1 MENDVEVEDQ
11 LDNYDIME
19 DFVELDGDDPAREF
33 IDDFFNNPKNAIL
46 KTRLNNAH
54 SMAALMMMQ
63 KKAKRLG
70 LRKTSDTLFNFIS
83 DYIISLIP
91 LNGLS
96 REEFVEVAKAY
107 LMMGNQEEQTLEEKH
122 LSQGE

>member
-1 MENDVEVEDQ
+1 MENDVEETDDQ

-19 DFVELDGDDPAREF
+19 DLVGIPDDDSVREF

-70 LRKTSDTLFNFIS
+70 FKKTSETYKDFIT
-83 DYIISLIP
+83 DFIISLIP
-91 LNGLS
+91 LEGKS

-107 LMMGNQEEQTLEEKH
+107 LMMGNQQEETLEEKYT
-122 LSQGE
+122 SQE